1 LKIAFITSS
10 LEPGRDGLGDYTI
23 GFADEL
29 LQMGHEVMAVSLR
42 DKFVEMA
49 SNAEMQ
55 ADGGSFPTVRIPE
68 ALPWP
73 ECIQYAQERLD
84 RFAPEWVSLQ
94 FVTYTYHPK
103 GFVNGLA
110 AKLAPLLA
118 GRKLHIMF
126 HEVWRGAQRGATVK
140 ERLVGLVQKN
150 LVLSFVKSVKPQNV
164 HTSNLAYQALLR
176 KNGLDAGFL
185 PLISNIPIA
194 ENSSGWMDGEL
205 AKLGI
210 TTSNRK
216 EFCLLGIFGSIPME
230 WLAEDFLKSILEAF
244 GETDRQI
251 LLLTI
256 GAHSI
261 EAEESLLKAA
271 KNLSV
276 KVANF
281 GKQSGERISEFLQSL
296 DYGVATTSWSILGKS
311 GTVAA
316 MLDHGLPILVFRDD
330 VDLNV
335 NDPGSPQ
342 FIKMKGNWAKT
353 MLAASKVAPRSTR
366 PDIVRIFVHDLQA
379 GETATA
385 KDAQPYDRAGSRA
398 RL

>member
-1 LKIAFITSS
+1 
-10 LEPGRDGLGDYTI
+10 
-23 GFADEL
+23 
-29 LQMGHEVMAVSLR
+29 MGHEVMAISLR
-42 DKFVEMA
+42 DKFVESA
-49 SNAEMQ
+49 TSAEMQ
-55 ADGGSFPTVRIPE
+55 VDGGSFQAVRIP
-68 ALPWP
+68 AAMPWP
-73 ECIQYAQERLD
+73 ECIAYARERLD
-84 RFAPEWVSLQ
+84 RFVPEWVSLQ

-110 AKLAPLLA
+110 ARLAPLLA

-126 HEVWRGAQRGATVK
+126 HEVWRGAQRGASVK
-140 ERLVGLVQKN
+140 ERLVGLVQKK
-150 LVLSFVKSVKPQNV
+150 LVLSFIKGVKPLKV

-176 KNGLDAGFL
+176 KNGLDAGLL
-185 PLISNIPIA
+185 PLISNIQIA

-205 AKLGI
+205 ARLGI
-210 TTSNRK
+210 TSSNRS

-230 WLAEDFLKSILEAF
+230 WSAEDFLKPVQEAI
-244 GETDRQI
+244 GKTNRQL

-256 GAHSI
+256 GAHSA

-271 KNLSV
+271 RNISV
-276 KVANF
+276 KIVSF
-281 GKQSGERISEFLQSL
+281 GKQLGERVSEFLQAM

-335 NDPGSPQ
+335 TDPGSPRL
-342 FIKMKGNWAKT
+342 IKMKGEWAKT
-353 MLAASKVAPRSTR
+353 MLAASKIAPRSTR
-366 PDIVRIFVHDLQA
+366 PDIVRSFVRDLQA
-379 GETATA
+379 GVGATA
-385 KDAQPYDRAGSRA
+385 KEASSYDIADARA